1 MRLHEWRGWHVVS
14 ALSTAPPSSEPR
26 LASTEERGTGLSEN
40 AERGVQT
47 SWLNKVL
54 SGDSAETPGLA
65 SGT

>member
-1 MRLHEWRGWHVVS
+1 MGGVVWHVVS
-14 ALSTAPPSSEPR
+14 TLSTAPPIPEPC
-26 LASTEERGTGLSEN
+26 LASTEERSTRLSEN

-47 SWLNKVL
+47 SWLSEVL

>member
-1 MRLHEWRGWHVVS
+1 MRLHGWRGWHVVS
-14 ALSTAPPSSEPR
+14 TLSTAPPSSEPR
-26 LASTEERGTGLSEN
+26 LASTEERSTRLSEN

-47 SWLNKVL
+47 SWLNEVL